1 MRFSLP
7 VPGDTRA
14 FAHRHRFAILA
25 IVMIDSIMA
34 TLDGSM
40 VTIALPSISAGYGA
54 TLSDTQWVLTAYLIA
69 MTCLFIFFGRM
80 SERTG
85 TAILFTIGSIIFTA
99 SSLACGLVGDLHQLV
114 LFRITQGIGSSMIAG
129 IGTVILFRVFPPN
142 ELGRVLGYSGSV
154 VSFCGF
160 VGPGLGGF
168 ISDTIGWQAIFF
180 VNVPIG
186 IFLFLCNIR
195 YLRVPDPVAT
205 GRNTDWIG
213 AATLCVSCA
222 TLMLMFGDLAAHGA
236 VTTAAALYGT
246 VFLLSLAGFLARE
259 LSCADPL
266 LDLSIFR
273 NSRYVLLIVCA
284 LLCTVASFMISTLV
298 PFYLEGALSLS
309 AFQAGL
315 ILMVNPVVMVAASG
329 ATGWI
334 IDRYRWK
341 YFAGTGLAVSAVATF
356 FLGYAFF
363 ALNLI
368 VILAML
374 VLWGIG
380 MLAFNMQNRIDI
392 LKSLPYEKAAVATSL
407 STTTR
412 TFGASLGVMAG
423 STLLTLLLGSWYGYT
438 GPVLAA
444 GPANLADAAGI
455 VVIAGGVLFVV
466 AAFLSLY
473 RSSGSGIVSGH
484 E

>member
-1 MRFSLP
+1 MRFSLAAP
-7 VPGDTRA
+7 QDIRA

-34 TLDGSM
+34 TLDGNM
-40 VTIALPSISAGYGA
+40 VTVALPSISAGYGA

-85 TAILFTIGSIIFTA
+85 TAILFTIGSVIFTA
-99 SSLACGLVGDLHQLV
+99 SSLFCGLAGNLNQLV

-154 VSFCGF
+154 VSFCGL

-168 ISDTIGWQAIFF
+168 ISDSIGWQAIFF

-186 IFLFLCNIR
+186 VFLFLCNIR

-205 GRNTDWIG
+205 GRKTDWTG
-213 AATLCVSCA
+213 AATLCLSCA
-222 TLMLMFGDLAAHGA
+222 TLMLMLGDLAAHGA
-236 VTTAAALYGT
+236 VTGTAILYGT

-259 LSCADPL
+259 LSCTDPL
-266 LDLSIFR
+266 LDLTIFK
-273 NSRYVLLIVCA
+273 NFRYVMLLFCA
-284 LLCTVASFMISTLV
+284 LLCTVATYMIGTLI
-298 PFYLEGALSLS
+298 PFYLEGALALS
-309 AFQAGL
+309 AFQTGL
-315 ILMVNPVVMVAASG
+315 VLMVNPVVMVAASG
-329 ATGWI
+329 TTGWI
-334 IDRYRWK
+334 IDRYHWK
-341 YFAGTGLAVSAVATF
+341 YFAGTGLVIAAVSGF
-356 FLGYAFF
+356 FLGYALF
-363 ALNLI
+363 ALSLLLI
-368 VILAML
+368 VLML

-392 LKSLPYEKAAVATSL
+392 LKSLPNEKAAVATSL

-423 STLLTLLLGSWYGYT
+423 SLLLTILLSTWYGYS

-444 GPANLADAAGI
+444 GPANLANAVSI
-455 VVIAGGVLFVV
+455 VVIVSGVLFAI
-466 AAFLSLY
+466 AALISLH
-473 RSSGSGIVSGH
+473 RSAAPGS
-484 E
+484 